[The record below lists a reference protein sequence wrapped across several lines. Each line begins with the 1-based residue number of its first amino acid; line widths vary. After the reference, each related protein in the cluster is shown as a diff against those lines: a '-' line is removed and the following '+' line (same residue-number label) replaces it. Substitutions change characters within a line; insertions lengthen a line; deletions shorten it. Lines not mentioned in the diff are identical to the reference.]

1 MSLWLTAEELVELTG
16 YKTARRQKVALGQ
29 MRIPFFSSAE
39 DGVPQV
45 DRRRFQ
51 GDIVRP
57 EKKWRGPPWPTRRA
71 SVRAAVPR
79 ENAQSRSAFQI
90 P

>member
-1 MSLWLTAEELVELTG
+1 MSLWLTAEELAELTG

-29 MRIPFFSSAE
+29 MKIPFFSGAE
-39 DGVPQV
+39 DGFPQV

-57 EKKWRGPPWPTRRA
+57 EKETARGPLTRGA
-71 SVRAAVPR
+71 CD
-79 ENAQSRSAFQI
+79 QSRNVN